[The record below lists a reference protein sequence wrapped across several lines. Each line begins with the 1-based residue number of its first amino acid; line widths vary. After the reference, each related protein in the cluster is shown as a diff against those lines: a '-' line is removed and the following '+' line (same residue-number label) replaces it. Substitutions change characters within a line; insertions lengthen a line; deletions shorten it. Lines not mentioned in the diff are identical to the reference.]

1 MGTLASVLEAS
12 GIATVA
18 LSLIRQQVETTRP
31 PRALHCE
38 FPLGRP
44 LGRPE
49 DPAFQRS
56 VLDAAFALLDE
67 PEGPVLVDFPEEI
80 TDDSDAPL
88 VCTIPPADT
97 GDVHPAEAEARGLL
111 PAWKRSTAAYG
122 RSTVGKIVPADEVPA
137 VVGLFARIADGEDWQ
152 EVGLPGDPTKAAADV
167 RNFYEEAALSLT
179 EAVPGARQA
188 ETWFVDHTAA
198 GDVVQRARLAM
209 KEQGAAFY
217 FWYYLLPAT
226 QHHEPGGNP

>member
-12 GIATVA
+12 GIATVS
-18 LSLIRQQVETTRP
+18 LSLIRQQAETTRP

-44 LGRPE
+44 LGRP
-49 DPAFQRS
+49 DDAGLQRR
-56 VLDAAFALLDE
+56 VLDAAFALLGA
-67 PEGPVLVDFPEEI
+67 PEGPVLVDFPEEV

-97 GDVHPAEAEARGLL
+97 GDLHPAESEARGLL
-111 PAWKRSTAAYG
+111 PAWRRTMESYG
-122 RSTVGKIVPADEVPA
+122 RSTVGKVVTAEGVPRVL
-137 VVGLFARIADGEDWQ
+137 GLFARVAEGENWK
-152 EVGLPGDPTKAAADV
+152 EVGLPGDPTKVAADI
-167 RNFYEEAALSLT
+167 RNYYEEASLSLT

-188 ETWFVDHTAA
+188 ESWFVGGTAA

-209 KEQGAAFY
+209 KAQGAGFY
-217 FWYYLLPAT
+217 FWYYLLPMT
-226 QHHEPGGNP
+226 QHRDPAVD

>member
-1 MGTLASVLEAS
+1 VGTLASVLEAA

-18 LSLIRQQVETTRP
+18 LSLIRQQVETTQP

-44 LGRPE
+44 LGRPN
-49 DPAFQRS
+49 DPVFQRR
-56 VLDAAFALLDE
+56 VLDAALVLLDE

-80 TDDSDAPL
+80 TDDSDTPL

-97 GDVHPAEAEARGLL
+97 GDVHPAEVEARGLL
-111 PAWKRSTAAYG
+111 PAWRRSTVMYG
-122 RSTVGKIVPADEVPA
+122 RSSVGKVVVAEDVPG
-137 VVGLFARIADGEDWQ
+137 VVGIFARIADGEGWQ

-198 GDVVQRARLAM
+198 GDVIQRARVAM
-209 KEQGAAFY
+209 KEQDAGFY
-217 FWYYLLPAT
+217 YWYYLLPAT
-226 QHHEPGGNP
+226 QHHDPKDC